1 MEENSVSF
9 YTDKFLEI
17 LKGLLACAEMNER

>member
-9 YTDKFLEI
+9 YIDKFLEI
-17 LKGLLACAEMNER
+17 LKGLLAYAEMNEK